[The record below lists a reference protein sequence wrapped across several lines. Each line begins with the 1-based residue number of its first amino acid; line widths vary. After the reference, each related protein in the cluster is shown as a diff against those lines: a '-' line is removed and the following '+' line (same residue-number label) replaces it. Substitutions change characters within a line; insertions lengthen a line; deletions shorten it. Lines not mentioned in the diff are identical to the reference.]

1 MCVCELGG
9 EERKRDRDKDR
20 ATTGAL
26 TTEMNSLLSSSVH
39 NTEYMFFVCLLLLLL
54 LLQDLLIAVVALA
67 TRLFMMQTFASDGL
81 CIILVLCQGD
91 TTVTQR
97 EFPS

>member
-1 MCVCELGG
+1 MCVCVCVLGG
-9 EERKRDRDKDR
+9 EERKRDKDS

-26 TTEMNSLLSSSVH
+26 TTEMNSLLSSSIH
-39 NTEYMFFVCLLLLLL
+39 NTDYMFFVCLLL

-67 TRLFMMQTFASDGL
+67 TRLFVMQTFASDGL
-81 CIILVLCQGD
+81 YIILVLCQGD

-97 EFPS
+97 GFPSQ